1 MLQKALGFNIATPV
15 FDGAKEIDIQDTLE
29 LANDYVNFEWEDFE
43 ANTKMYWRRSYEV
56 LMGQAE
62 TTEHCG
68 KVFQFPV
75 MEKFSCVMDVPENHL
90 IHL

>member
-1 MLQKALGFNIATPV
+1 M
-15 FDGAKEIDIQDTLE
+15 
-29 LANDYVNFEWEDFE
+29 ANDYVNFEWEDFE
-43 ANTKMYWRRSYEV
+43 AKYKDVLGEEV
-56 LMGQAE
+56 MKYLWDNRDP
-62 TTEHCG
+62 EHCG